1 MQMSGESDSAD
12 GTRRCAKERGSG
24 PLPRRRVSYRSTQD
38 RRDWILGRL
47 APCRRDKHALRQT
60 LLHGVDPADKESC
73 RPDLA
78 VMLYPGHLWV
88 STYEKLESNPDVP
101 VTRQTPPTF
110 LLQAENDDVDSINNS
125 LVY

>member
-1 MQMSGESDSAD
+1 
-12 GTRRCAKERGSG
+12 
-24 PLPRRRVSYRSTQD
+24 
-38 RRDWILGRL
+38 
-47 APCRRDKHALRQT
+47 
-60 LLHGVDPADKESC
+60 
-73 RPDLA
+73 
-78 VMLYPGHLWV
+78 MLYPGHLWV